1 MRCFPLCLLIIALCN
16 SMSFAQESASAV
28 DQAKKLVSENK
39 CNEAIPLLRNV
50 YQKKFRF
57 SEGEKASV
65 LLTECY
71 LRQQNRSEA
80 EKISSKYLE
89 YYVKTPYR
97 ERMEVASAILLI
109 EKGSVY
115 DGVEGLLRILAY
127 TKNPAAYAHAKD
139 IAIQTLAA
147 SLLTSDQLFALVEKY
162 PVDKDILGWLYL
174 QLGRESQNERRYKAA
189 RYWYK
194 KVKSEKVSEKLIKTA
209 EQGLES
215 LEDVG
220 AGIPTI
226 LVLAPVSGD
235 FAEYGVAAIQGALLA
250 YETANLAG
258 KVNIRIADT
267 RADAA
272 IALWRTQQA
281 VNQDSIIAI
290 IGPIM
295 SAPSATVAAWLGSN
309 FQHIPML
316 TPTATDDGI
325 ARMGPNIFQLN
336 ITIDRMADEIAD
348 FAIRCLDIRE
358 FAILSPIGDYGNA
371 MSNSFIRAVERR
383 GAVILA
389 QQYYEEGRPDYKTEF
404 DLLRNLRFKQENRRR
419 NIAKGISNLDAI
431 PTKERRAYL
440 QDSVFQ
446 FPGIFIPATNPSDA
460 GLMAGQVAF
469 NKINGVLL
477 GTSGWYGRDLLI
489 QGKRLVEGAFFTVP
503 FLDLEKSEAFQKFE
517 KDFSKKWGVDPG
529 KDKVSGLS
537 YDAMN
542 IIVEALSQRPNNLAN
557 QINWTQKYNG
567 IYGDIKFKN
576 GANTNA
582 KVVTVNKTQF
592 ETPTQCADTPNQN

>member
-1 MRCFPLCLLIIALCN
+1 MRCISLCLLIIALSN
-16 SMSFAQESASAV
+16 SISFAQESASVV
-28 DQAKKLVSENK
+28 DQAKKLISEKN
-39 CNEAIPLLRNV
+39 CNDAVPLLKNV
-50 YQKKFRF
+50 YNKKFRF

-71 LRQQNRSEA
+71 LRQQNRAEA
-80 EKISSKYLE
+80 EKVTSKYLE
-89 YYVKTPYR
+89 YYIKTPYR

-127 TKNPAAYAHAKD
+127 TKNPAAYSHAKD
-139 IAIQTLAA
+139 IAIHTLAA

-189 RYWYK
+189 RYWYR
-194 KVKSEKVSEKLIKTA
+194 KVQSEKVSEKLIETA

-235 FAEYGVAAIQGALLA
+235 FAEYGVAAIQGVLLA

-336 ITIDRMADEIAD
+336 ITIDRMADAIAD

-371 MSNSFIRAVERR
+371 MSNSFTRAVERR

-419 NIAKGISNLDAI
+419 NIAKGVSNLDAI

-446 FPGIFIPATNPSDA
+446 FPGIFIPSTNPSDA

-489 QGKRLVEGAFFTVP
+489 QGKRQVEGAYFTVP
-503 FLDLEKSEAFQKFE
+503 FLDLEKSEAYKKFE
-517 KDFSKKWGVDPG
+517 NDFSKKWGVEPG
-529 KDKVSGLS
+529 RDKVSGLS

-542 IIVEALSQRPNNLAN
+542 IIIEGLSQKPNNLAN
-557 QINWTQKYNG
+557 QINWTQKFNG
-567 IYGDIKFKN
+567 IYGEIKFKN

-582 KVVTVNKTQF
+582 QVVTVNKSQF
-592 ETPTQCADTPNQN
+592 VSQTQCVENAK

>member
-1 MRCFPLCLLIIALCN
+1 MRLISLCLLLIAMSN
-16 SMSFAQESASAV
+16 SVLFAQEVNSTIN
-28 DQAKKLVSENK
+28 QAKNFIVENK
-39 CNEAIPLLRNV
+39 CSDAIPLLKNV
-50 YQKKFRF
+50 YQKRFRF

-71 LRQQNRSEA
+71 LREQNRTEA
-80 EKISSKYLE
+80 EKITDKYLE
-89 YYVKTPYR
+89 YYIKTPYR
-97 ERMEVASAILLI
+97 ERMEVAAAILSI

-115 DGVEGLLRILAY
+115 DGVESLLRILAY
-127 TKNPAAYAHAKD
+127 TKNPAAFAHAKEV
-139 IAIQTLAA
+139 AIQTLAA

-174 QLGRESQNERRYKAA
+174 QLGRESQNEKRYKAA
-189 RYWYK
+189 RYWYR
-194 KVKSEKVSEKLIKTA
+194 KVESERVHKKLIETA
-209 EQGLES
+209 ERGLES

-235 FAEYGVAAIQGALLA
+235 FAEYGIAAIQGVLLA
-250 YETANLAG
+250 HESANLAG

-272 IALWRTQQA
+272 IALWKTQQA
-281 VNQDSIIAI
+281 VNQDSIIAV

-336 ITIDRMADEIAD
+336 ITIDRMAEKIAD
-348 FAIRCLDIRE
+348 FAIRCLDIHE
-358 FAILSPIGDYGNA
+358 FAVLSPLGDYGNA

-389 QQYYEEGRPDYKTEF
+389 HQYYEEGRPDYKTEF
-404 DLLRNLRFKQENRRR
+404 DLIRNLRFKQENRRR
-419 NIAKGISNLDAI
+419 NIAKGVSNLDAVNS
-431 PTKERRAYL
+431 KDRRAYM

-489 QGKRLVEGAFFTVP
+489 QGKRIVDGAFFTVP
-503 FLDLEKSEAFQKFE
+503 FIDLEKSESFKKFE
-517 KDFSKKWGVDPG
+517 KDFSNKWGVEPG
-529 KDKVSGLS
+529 VDKVSGLS

-542 IIVEALSQRPNNLAN
+542 IIVESLLLKPNSLVN
-557 QINWTQKYNG
+557 QINWTQSFNG
-567 IYGDIKFKN
+567 IYGEIKFKN

-582 KVVTVNKTQF
+582 QVITVDKSHFVPQ
-592 ETPTQCADTPNQN
+592 TQCVETTNKN